1 MTTTQWQQEW
11 QSAITDPAMLIK
23 HLGLDP
29 ALLEPARAAAKLFPL
44 RVPPAYLARIK
55 KADLADPLLQQVLPL
70 GIETLPSTGFTA
82 DPVGD
87 NASLHNGGVI
97 HKYTGRALLITT
109 GACAINCRYCFRRHF
124 PYAESNASTGQWQQA
139 LDYLRNNP
147 SIHEVLLSG
156 GDPLSLNDRRLSEL
170 ANKLATLPQIR
181 RLRIHTRLP
190 IVIPS
195 RITDE
200 LIGWLTNHPFKPI
213 MVIHANHPNEL
224 DDHVAAAMQRLT
236 KAGIP
241 LYNQSVLLRGI
252 NDNADTLADL
262 SERLF
267 ELNVQ
272 PYYLHLLDRVQGAA
286 HFDLPEQE
294 AHRLMQTLAAQLP
307 GYLLPRLVREVAGAP
322 WKVPVVWWEA

>member
-11 QSAITDPAMLIK
+11 QSAITDPAMLIN
-23 HLGLDP
+23 HLGLDQ

-44 RVPPAYLARIK
+44 RVPLAYLQRIEK
-55 KADLADPLLQQVLPL
+55 GDPTDPLLQQVLPL
-70 GIETLPSTGFTA
+70 GIETRSPPGFTT

-87 NASLHNGGVI
+87 NASLHDGGVI
-97 HKYTGRALLITT
+97 HKYIGRALLITT

-124 PYAESNASTGQWQQA
+124 PYAEANASTGQWQQA
-139 LDYLRNNP
+139 LDTLRNDL

-156 GDPLSLNDRRLSEL
+156 GDPLSLNDRRLSD
-170 ANKLATLPQIR
+170 LATGLASLTHIR

-200 LIGWLTNHPFKPI
+200 LIGWLTNHPFKPV

-224 DDHVAAAMQRLT
+224 DDPVANAMQRLT
-236 KAGIP
+236 EAGIP
-241 LYNQSVLLRGI
+241 LYNQSVLLRGV
-252 NDNADTLADL
+252 NNNADTLAAL

-267 ELNVQ
+267 DLNIQ

-294 AHRLMQTLAAQLP
+294 THTLMQTLAAQLP